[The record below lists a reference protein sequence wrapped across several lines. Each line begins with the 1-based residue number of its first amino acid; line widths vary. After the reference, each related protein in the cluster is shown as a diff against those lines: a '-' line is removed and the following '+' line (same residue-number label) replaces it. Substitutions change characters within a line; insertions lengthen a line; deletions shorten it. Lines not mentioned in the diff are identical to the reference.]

1 MKHIKLFEAWKRES
15 LSGEFLTLE
24 EVEKGSQN
32 IDDPKIQL
40 EIREAVQLIVRT
52 LELKATEITSMPLE
66 YNDFLPVCIPELLNS
81 QREVQHSRELKR
93 WRPESLD
100 WSALYRGSIDGLNYC
115 LWKSG
120 GERGEVFQNFS
131 VGTRQLL
138 DWLIKKQRLRDAVRI
153 EDFVD
158 YIVRDKALSKED
170 KEALF
175 KQYRGYLSGKKF
187 GL

>member
-1 MKHIKLFEAWKRES
+1 MKHIKLFEAWKGES
-15 LSGEFLTLE
+15 LSGEFLTLQ
-24 EVEKGSQN
+24 EVEDTWPDL
-32 IDDPKIQL
+32 DDPKIQD

-52 LELKATEITSMPLE
+52 LELKATEITSMTVE
-66 YNDFLPVCIPELLNS
+66 DNDFLPLCVPELLNS
-81 QREVQHSRELKR
+81 RGEVQHSRDLKH
-93 WRPESLD
+93 WRPGSWNWSSL
-100 WSALYRGSIDGLNYC
+100 YEGSVDGLNYC
-115 LWKSG
+115 FWRSG